1 MYLIN
6 CKFKVIWCV
15 VIGPSQIPGMVMD
28 FASTLDPWRTV
39 SLDRMQAGEEY
50 DMQRGA
56 RGHFY
61 LHAFFLLA
69 PTHDVYGWFFSPYH
83 HDNRKGHSSKLVAGQ
98 EMDHVGVSGHG

>member
-28 FASTLDPWRTV
+28 FASTSDPWRTV
-39 SLDRMQAGEEY
+39 SLERMHAGEEY
-50 DMQRGA
+50 DMQHGA
-56 RGHFY
+56 RGRFY

-69 PTHDVYGWFFSPYH
+69 PMHDV
-83 HDNRKGHSSKLVAGQ
+83 
-98 EMDHVGVSGHG
+98 HG